1 MSYVQSTLLEN
12 ESILH
17 EAKMSLWAFGKP
29 IAVAVAC
36 FIAAVYALSSDL
48 ITFGTWLLAVP
59 PNVALYVWLVRG
71 STEMA
76 VTNMRVLIK
85 SGVVKRDTWELY
97 LTRIEGVEV
106 DQSVWGRLLN
116 FGDIRVRGVGTEIAP
131 VRAAAGP
138 LAFRKA
144 VFEAGAARGVNNDH

>member
-1 MSYVQSTLLEN
+1 MRYVESTLLEN

-17 EAKMSLWAFGKP
+17 EAEMSLWAFVKP
-29 IAVAVAC
+29 LAVAVLC
-36 FIAAVYALSSDL
+36 LIAGVYAINGGLV
-48 ITFGTWLLAVP
+48 TFGTWLLAVP
-59 PNVALYVWLVRG
+59 PNIVLYVWLVRR

-85 SGVVKRDTWELY
+85 TGVVKRDTWELY

-106 DQSVWGRLLN
+106 DQSVWGRLFN

-131 VRAAAGP
+131 VRAASGP